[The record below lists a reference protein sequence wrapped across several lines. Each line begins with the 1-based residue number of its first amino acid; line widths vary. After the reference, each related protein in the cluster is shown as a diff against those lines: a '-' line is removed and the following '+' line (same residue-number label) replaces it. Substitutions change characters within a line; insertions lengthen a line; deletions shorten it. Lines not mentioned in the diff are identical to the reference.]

1 MYVSAQECLGLVG
14 MPTRVH
20 NIRNK
25 LNKLANADQKRKRQ
39 GSKTFEYHI
48 DCLPEET
55 RLYLLR
61 DVAKQKAEQTEQT
74 RYVREVA
81 TPASDELWMEFDE
94 ATDNKKAKTR
104 VKYELCMRVKAY
116 VDAGMGMRKS
126 MKQVAE
132 ESGST
137 YSKIVCWFY
146 NKPGLQ
152 TNKIPVEDW
161 LPALLDKQGSEPT
174 RTAKFSPEA
183 WSMFTA
189 DFLAPEKPTIAECYN
204 RMKKAAEQNGWDVPC
219 VDTVRSRV
227 KDDLPY
233 ELQVLCRGGL
243 FAAKQTLVPA
253 QRRTRSGM
261 YAMQRV
267 SGDGHEFRIRCHL
280 EDGSV
285 LRPTVWVFQDVYSS
299 MIVGYSIDITEN
311 TEMLGIALYNMVS
324 KFGIP
329 EAIDLDRGS
338 VALSEAMTGRT
349 ARPKASGKGKLVH
362 KKFDNAEI
370 EGAITALGAKVN
382 WTRVEN
388 DNVGRKGNA
397 RAKPVERLFHSKGGI
412 GQFERHPA
420 FRGAYAG
427 ESATSKP
434 ANYGEKTVPVEL
446 VVELFAEW
454 VQDWNTQEQRR
465 TEMARGILSYSQ
477 VFEKSYSQV
486 QVRKP
491 TNTQLRLCLHR
502 TRKGV
507 KVHEGGLVELNAGRY
522 SKHLTNRYR
531 SELLFQYIGE
541 SVHLRFNPYDLTQVV
556 YAYSEQGQFIGEIPL
571 YGDTAYDDLSAPRR
585 HDLLQTQT
593 VERATW
599 LKEQMVDLSSEELV
613 ALTRSGEKPEP
624 LGGMVPAVTGLTPEL
639 PRRPE
644 QHVMHQQNTKDF
656 DELFTPKKAVGSD
669 FEPSM
674 DLDALMESYGRAK

>member
-1 MYVSAQECLGLVG
+1 MYATVKELAGLPA
-14 MPTRVH
+14 MPA
-20 NIRNK
+20 NERNVRIQLSK
-25 LNKLANADQKRKRQ
+25 VEDTFKRKRQ
-39 GSKTFEYHI
+39 GSKAFEYHI

-55 RLYLLR
+55 RMYLLR
-61 DVAKQKAEQTEQT
+61 DAAKQQVEQTEQS
-74 RYVREVA
+74 RHVREVV
-81 TPASDELWMEFDE
+81 TPISDELWMEFDE
-94 ATDNKKAKTR
+94 AKDKKKQLTR
-104 VKYELCMRVKAY
+104 HKYELCMRVKTY
-116 VDAGMGMRKS
+116 VENGMSMRKA
-126 MKQVAE
+126 MAKVAE
-132 ESGST
+132 EADEKYST
-137 YSKIVCWFY
+137 LVCWFY

-161 LPALLDKQGSEPT
+161 LPALLDKKGTSVS

-204 RMKKAAEQNGWDVPC
+204 RMKKAAERNGWDIPC
-219 VDTVRSRV
+219 VDTVRNRV
-227 KDDLPY
+227 KSDLPY
-233 ELQVLCRGGL
+233 EMQVLCRGGL
-243 FAAKQTLVPA
+243 FAAKQTLIPA
-253 QRRTRSGM
+253 QRRTRAGM

-280 EDGSV
+280 EDGNV
-285 LRPTVWVFQDVYSS
+285 IRPTVWVFQDVYSS
-299 MIVGYSIDITEN
+299 MIVGYAIDITEN

-370 EGAITALGAKVN
+370 EGAITALGSKVN
-382 WTRVEN
+382 WTRVED

-454 VQDWNTQEQRR
+454 VQDWNNQEQRR
-465 TEMARGILSYSQ
+465 TEMARGILSYAQ
-477 VFEKSYSQV
+477 VFEKSYSQA

-541 SVHLRFNPYDLTQVV
+541 TVHLRFNPYDLTQVV

-571 YGDTAYDDLSAPRR
+571 YADAAFDDLGAARR
-585 HDLLQTQT
+585 QGLLQTEH
-593 VERATW
+593 VEHAGW
-599 LKEQMVDLSSEELV
+599 LAEQMIELSSDELV
-613 ALTRSGEKPEP
+613 ALTRSADKPEP
-624 LGGMVPAVTGLTPEL
+624 LGGMVPSIRQMTPEL
-639 PRRPE
+639 PRTPD
-644 QHVMHQQNTKDF
+644 QHQINTNEF
-656 DELFTPKKAVGSD
+656 DGLFTQQKAVGSD

-674 DLDALMESYGRAK
+674 DLDALMENYGRSK